1 MKKIT
6 IKIMTA
12 ILAVITALSFT
23 ACTSGASAYDI
34 AVKNGFKGTE
44 AEWLASLN
52 GANGKDGKDSDITI
66 ETLYAA
72 AKADEQAKE
81 AEKTAYRKARECVAE
96 AEREGDAKVAAQG
109 ARFYE
114 QSAKM
119 REAAEAR
126 VESAADFILKEL
138 FAL

>member
-1 MKKIT
+1 MAESDMIS
-6 IKIMTA
+6 
-12 ILAVITALSFT
+12 VIR
-23 ACTSGASAYDI
+23 
-34 AVKNGFKGTE
+34 E
-44 AEWLASLN
+44 AEEQAAKIKKDADIRAAKVLAD
-52 GANGKDGKDSDITI
+52 AT
-66 ETLYAA
+66 

-81 AEKTAYRKARECVAE
+81 AEKTAYRKARECGAE

>member
-1 MKKIT
+1 MAESDMIS
-6 IKIMTA
+6 
-12 ILAVITALSFT
+12 VIR
-23 ACTSGASAYDI
+23 
-34 AVKNGFKGTE
+34 E
-44 AEWLASLN
+44 AEEQAAKIKKDADIRAAKVLAD
-52 GANGKDGKDSDITI
+52 AT
-66 ETLYAA
+66 

-81 AEKTAYRKARECVAE
+81 AEKTAYRKARQCFPKAQS
-96 AEREGDAKVAAQG
+96 EGDSNLAAQR